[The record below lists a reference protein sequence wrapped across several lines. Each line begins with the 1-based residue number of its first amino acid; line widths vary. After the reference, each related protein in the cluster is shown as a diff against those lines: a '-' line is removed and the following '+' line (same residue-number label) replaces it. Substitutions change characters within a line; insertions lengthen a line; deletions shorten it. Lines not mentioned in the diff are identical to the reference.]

1 VLAAAMVGIALI
13 AISGTARAA
22 LYLPAGPFDPFTSH
36 VSVTSMPGPVSGF
49 ERVTAPP
56 LVSGSMFALISTASV
71 ATAYSLDHRVWQA
84 VSDSTPSATRRT
96 ADIIARLGD
105 LRYLGPALIAGYAFG
120 RIASLPGASSAST
133 RIGVS
138 VLGAG
143 AVSSVIKIATGRTR
157 PDHSPGDSDD
167 FSPFGGG
174 DAFPSGHTTVAFAFA
189 SALDQETRSRWVP
202 WVAYPA
208 AAAVGWARIAQNRH
222 WLSDVVAGAAIGTWT
237 GREFDL
243 RLQKRA
249 HLPKGMSARPI
260 FRVAPRHARIGLA
273 LRF

>member
-1 VLAAAMVGIALI
+1 MVGIALL
-13 AISGTARAA
+13 AISGSARAGV
-22 LYLPAGPFDPFTSH
+22 YLPLGPFDPFSAQ
-36 VSVTSMPGPVSGF
+36 VSGASRMPGPPSGF
-49 ERVTAPP
+49 ERVATPP
-56 LVSGSMFALISTASV
+56 LLSSASMFALISTASV

-84 VSDSTPSATRRT
+84 ADSTSSSTRHT
-96 ADIIARLGD
+96 ADLVARLGD

-120 RIASLPGASSAST
+120 KFASLPGASSAST
-133 RIGVS
+133 RIGAS
-138 VLGAG
+138 VIGAG
-143 AVSSVIKIATGRTR
+143 AVSTVLKIATGRTR

-167 FSPFGGG
+167 FSPFGGA

-189 SALDQETRSRWVP
+189 SALDQETGARWVP

-208 AAAVGWARIAQNRH
+208 AAAVGWARIVQNRH
-222 WLSDVVAGAAIGTWT
+222 WLSDVVAGAAIGTWA

-260 FRVAPRHARIGLA
+260 FRVSTRHARVGLA